1 MKHNRAIFACVFVL
15 LVWVSVA
22 GAQANLG
29 LNGVG
34 VRVGMANAE
43 NLDAAL
49 AFGVF
54 TDLGLFHPSVSFE
67 TYLTYWS
74 QSEGVAGFSEVSFRD
89 VALGAKAEYMF
100 ALASPTVKPFVGG
113 GLSLHFLHTEVAM
126 ETLTFGALTIPGV
139 TTGASDTKLG
149 LDLGGGVRA
158 GVSDKVDVIG
168 EVWYTMVSDFNQLGF
183 QAGLL
188 FRL

>member
-1 MKHNRAIFACVFVL
+1 MKHNRTLFTCVVVL

-29 LNGVG
+29 LKGIG
-34 VRVGMANAE
+34 VRVGMANSE

-54 TDLGLFHPSVSFE
+54 TDLGLFHPNVSFE
-67 TYLTYWS
+67 TYINYWS
-74 QSEGVAGFSEVSFRD
+74 SSEGIEGFSEISFRD
-89 VALGAKAEYMF
+89 VAVGAKAEYMF
-100 ALASPTVKPFVGG
+100 DLANPTVRPFLGG
-113 GLSLHFLHTEVAM
+113 GLSMHFLHTEANM
-126 ETLTFGALTIPGV
+126 ESISFGTLTIPGV
-139 TTGASDTKLG
+139 SAGASDTKLG
-149 LDLGGGVRA
+149 LDLGGGIRA

-168 EVWYTMVSDFNQLGF
+168 EMWYTMVSDFNQLGF

-188 FRL
+188 FKL